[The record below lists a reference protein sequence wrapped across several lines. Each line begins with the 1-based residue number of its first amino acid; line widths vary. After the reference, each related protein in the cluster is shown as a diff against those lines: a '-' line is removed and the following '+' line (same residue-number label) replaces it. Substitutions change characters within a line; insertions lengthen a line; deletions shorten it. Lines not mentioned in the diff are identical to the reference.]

1 MGQCWTKDM
10 VIAGECINTRSHEF
24 ETISTKITRYP
35 KQCWPQSCK
44 QSSSNKDDATTELAG
59 GNVQLITTMEKW
71 EKETSEANKDGK
83 TIVVNFSASWC
94 IPCRQ
99 IAAAYREL
107 AEKYSSSILFLT
119 VDVDALAVFISTLQ
133 FLTADVDALAEFSTT
148 WDIKATPTFFVLR
161 DGRQLDKL
169 VGANKAELQRKI
181 TGIAE
186 SNMRTT
192 SLN

>member
-1 MGQCWTKDM
+1 MGQCWTK
-10 VIAGECINTRSHEF
+10 
-24 ETISTKITRYP
+24 
-35 KQCWPQSCK
+35 CWPQPCK

-59 GNVQLITTMEKW
+59 GNVQLVTTMEKW

-83 TIVVNFSASWC
+83 TVVVNFSASWC

-107 AEKYSSSILFLT
+107 AEKYCSSILFLT
-119 VDVDALAVFISTLQ
+119 V
-133 FLTADVDALAEFSTT
+133 DVDALAEFSTT

-181 TGIAE
+181 TAIAE
-186 SNMRTT
+186 SNTRT

>member
-1 MGQCWTKDM
+1 
-10 VIAGECINTRSHEF
+10 
-24 ETISTKITRYP
+24 
-35 KQCWPQSCK
+35 
-44 QSSSNKDDATTELAG
+44 
-59 GNVQLITTMEKW
+59 MEKW
-71 EKETSEANKDGK
+71 EKETSEANKNGK
-83 TIVVNFSASWC
+83 TVVVNFSASWC

-107 AEKYSSSILFLT
+107 AEKYCSSILFLT
-119 VDVDALAVFISTLQ
+119 V
-133 FLTADVDALAEFSTT
+133 DVDALAEFSTT

-186 SNMRTT
+186 SNARTT